1 MRAPQF
7 WRHDGLL
14 PRLLSP
20 LAGLTAH
27 MTARRIAQP
36 GMTSPI
42 PVICVGNAT
51 VGGSGKTM
59 LVRTVL
65 TRYQARGIA
74 AFALTRGYGGR
85 LAGPIAVD
93 LTRHHAADVGDEPL
107 LLAATAPTIVA
118 KDRAAGARLAIA
130 SGAARLVMD
139 DGLQNPTVQKTL
151 SLLVID
157 GGFGF
162 GNGRVLPAGPLREP
176 ITAAA
181 ARCACAVLI
190 GADTCQARAALPA
203 NLPVLTAQIAPISP
217 VPLENLRVVAFAG
230 IGRPEKFFDSLRA
243 CGAKLMASLSL
254 PDHHRYSHADCAHLA
269 GLAAQHQAVLVTTEK
284 DQVKLTEPFRQA
296 CIVVKAELIFDA
308 PDQLHALLP

>member
-1 MRAPQF
+1 MRAPPF
-7 WRHDGLL
+7 WQHDGLL

-20 LAGLTAH
+20 FANLTARV
-27 MTARRIAQP
+27 TARRTAQP
-36 GMTSPI
+36 GMISPI

-51 VGGSGKTM
+51 VGGSGKTI
-59 LVRTVL
+59 LVRSL
-65 TRYQARGIA
+65 LARYHARAIP
-74 AFALTRGYGGR
+74 AFALTRGYGSR

-93 LTRHHAADVGDEPL
+93 LAHHSAADVGDEPL

-130 SGAARLVMD
+130 NGAARLIMD
-139 DGLQNPTVQKTL
+139 DGLQNPTLQKTL

-176 ITAAA
+176 VAAAA

-190 GADTCQARAALPA
+190 GADTCHARAALPA
-203 NLPVLTAQIAPISP
+203 SLPVLTAHIAPISP
-217 VPLENLRVVAFAG
+217 VPLNNLRIVAFAG
-230 IGRPEKFFDSLRA
+230 IGRPEKFFASLRA
-243 CGAKLMASLSL
+243 CGAMIMASLSL

-269 GLAAQHQAVLVTTEK
+269 DLAAQHQAVLVTTEK
-284 DQVKLTEPFRQA
+284 DQVKLTDPFRQA
-296 CIVVKAELIFDA
+296 CIVVKAELVFDT
-308 PDQLHALLP
+308 PDQLDALLP

>member
-20 LAGLTAH
+20 LASLTTRL
-27 MTARRIAQP
+27 TARRIAQT
-36 GMTSPI
+36 GMNSPI

-59 LVRTVL
+59 LVRTL
-65 TRYQARGIA
+65 LARYQARAIP

-85 LAGPIAVD
+85 LVGPIAVD

-118 KDRAAGARLAIA
+118 RDRAAGARLAIA
-130 SGAARLVMD
+130 SGAARLIMD
-139 DGLQNPTVQKTL
+139 DGLQNPTLQKTL
-151 SLLVID
+151 SILVID

-176 ITAAA
+176 ITEAA

-190 GADTCQARAALPA
+190 GADTSHAGTALPA
-203 NLPVLTAQIAPISP
+203 SLPVLTAHIAPISP
-217 VPLENLRVVAFAG
+217 VPLDNLRVVAFAG
-230 IGRPEKFFDSLRA
+230 IGRPEKFFESLRA
-243 CGAKLMASLSL
+243 CGAILMASVAL
-254 PDHHRYSHADCAHLA
+254 PDHHRYTNADCAHLA
-269 GLAAQHQAVLVTTEK
+269 GLAAQHQAILVTTEK
-284 DQVKLTEPFRQA
+284 DQVKLTAPFRQA

-308 PDQLHALLP
+308 PDQLDALLP